1 MKRRNFI
8 HRLGHMSA
16 LAAAFPNLAFN
27 NLDFSSSSALSN
39 TASRDKIIVLIKLDG
54 GNDGLNTVIPLDQMS
69 ALSNARPHVF
79 LPENK
84 IVSLGSNDLGLHPSL
99 ADFKSLFDEER
110 FKIIQNVGYPTP
122 DFSHFRSMDIWQSAS
137 DSDEYITSGWMG
149 RYIEDEHPLYPN
161 AYPNEQYPHP
171 LSVELGWQTSLLFT
185 GKSSFTSFIARNP
198 TEFREIINEFD
209 NEYPS
214 DKKGEKLKYLQ
225 LIAKQSNLYSLEVKK
240 AYESVSN
247 SFDYPNTNIGQ
258 QLEIASRL
266 IGGGLNTRIYMVE
279 LGGFDTHDTQ
289 VDSSDNTKGQHAYLL
304 KELNDAVTSFMKNLD
319 ALGRSDDVLTMTF
332 SEFGRT
338 IVSNGSGGTDHGT
351 AAPMFVFGNKVDAS
365 VLGSNPNI
373 PSNITWQ
380 DNLESEFDFR
390 QVYTSLINQWMGG
403 GPTTA
408 KDVLFKDFDEIQIV
422 SKEYVDTDGD
432 GVADINDN
440 CPDTPEGSVV
450 DLNGCV
456 LFSLPV
462 NNYSVKTVSA
472 SCIGSNNGKI
482 AVSASNT
489 SYTYQLG
496 ISGMETTYSLSS
508 DNEHTILLE
517 DLEVG
522 VYTINI
528 SIAEQEGYLQSF
540 EAKITEPDPLQGK
553 VQIDYFSKSAQ
564 LNLSGSEVYYVEV
577 NGVMMASHSN
587 YFSAPLKA
595 GKNVI
600 KVTTPL
606 DCQGVFEEVL
616 FLSEKLRYFPN
627 PVVSDLNI
635 TVPGTDGEIALEVF
649 SDSGSNLYRG
659 THKIGASRTIQLPMG
674 RFKSGLYI
682 VTGIGKTVNESF
694 KIIKL

>member
-1 MKRRNFI
+1 MERRKFLHNI
-8 HRLGHMSA
+8 GHVSA
-16 LAAAFPNLAFN
+16 LAAAFPALSFKD
-27 NLDFSSSSALSN
+27 LDFTNASFLSN
-39 TASRDKIIVLIKLDG
+39 TLTSGRSIVIIKLDG
-54 GNDGLNTVIPLDQMS
+54 GNDGLNTVIPQDY
-69 ALSNARPHVF
+69 LSELNIARPHVV
-79 LPENK
+79 LQDNK
-84 IVSLGSNDLGLHPSL
+84 ILSLGKNDLGLHPSL
-99 ADFKSLFDEER
+99 SGFNSFFSEDRL
-110 FKIIQNVGYPTP
+110 KIIQNVGYPTP

-137 DSDEYITSGWMG
+137 DYNEYINSGWMG
-149 RYIEDEHPLYPN
+149 RYIENQHPKFPNEYPN
-161 AYPNEQYPHP
+161 AQYPHP
-171 LSVELGWQTSLLFT
+171 LSIELGWRTSLMFT
-185 GKSSFTSFIARNP
+185 GQNSFTSFIARDPSN
-198 TEFREIINEFD
+198 FREIINEFD
-209 NEYPS
+209 NVYPS

-225 LIAKQSNLYSLEVKK
+225 LIAKQSNLYSKVVKE
-240 AYESVSN
+240 AYESVENPFS
-247 SFDYPNTNIGQ
+247 YPNSNLGQ

-266 IGGGLNTRIYMVE
+266 IAGGLNTRIYMVE

-289 VDSSDNTKGQHAYLL
+289 VDDSDHSKGQHALLL
-304 KELNDAVTSFMKNLD
+304 KDLNDSVTAFIKNLD
-319 ALGRSDDVLTMTF
+319 ALKKSDDVLTMTF

-338 IVSNGSGGTDHGT
+338 IVSNGSKGTDHGT
-351 AAPMFVFGNKVDAS
+351 AAPMFVFGNKVDPS
-365 VLGSNPNI
+365 ILGANPVI
-373 PSNITWQ
+373 PKNAVWQ

-496 ISGMETTYSLSS
+496 ISGVETTYSLSS

-522 VYTINI
+522 IYTINI

-540 EAKITEPDPLQGK
+540 EAKISEPDPLQGK

-627 PVVSDLNI
+627 PVANDLNI
-635 TVPGTDGEIALEVF
+635 TIPGTDEEIALEVF
-649 SDSGSNLYRG
+649 SDSGSNMYRG

-694 KIIKL
+694 KVIKL

>member
-1 MKRRNFI
+1 MERRKFLHNI
-8 HRLGHMSA
+8 GHVSA
-16 LAAAFPNLAFN
+16 LAAAFPALSFKD
-27 NLDFSSSSALSN
+27 LDFTNASFLSN
-39 TASRDKIIVLIKLDG
+39 TLTSGRSIVIIKLDG
-54 GNDGLNTVIPLDQMS
+54 GNDGLNTVIPQDY
-69 ALSNARPHVF
+69 LSELNIARPHVV
-79 LPENK
+79 LQDNK
-84 IVSLGSNDLGLHPSL
+84 ILSLGKNDLGLHPSL
-99 ADFKSLFDEER
+99 SGFNSFFSEDRL
-110 FKIIQNVGYPTP
+110 KIIQNVGYPTP

-137 DSDEYITSGWMG
+137 DYNEYINSGWMG
-149 RYIEDEHPLYPN
+149 RYIENQHPKFPNEYPN
-161 AYPNEQYPHP
+161 AQYPHP
-171 LSVELGWQTSLLFT
+171 LSIELGWRTSLMFT
-185 GKSSFTSFIARNP
+185 GQNSFTSFIARDPSN
-198 TEFREIINEFD
+198 FREIINEFD
-209 NEYPS
+209 NVYPS

-225 LIAKQSNLYSLEVKK
+225 LIAKQSNLYSKVVKE
-240 AYESVSN
+240 AYESVENPFS
-247 SFDYPNTNIGQ
+247 YPNSNLGQ

-266 IGGGLNTRIYMVE
+266 IAGGLNTRIYMVE

-289 VDSSDNTKGQHAYLL
+289 VDDSDHSKGQHALLL
-304 KELNDAVTSFMKNLD
+304 KDLNDSVTAFIKNLD
-319 ALGRSDDVLTMTF
+319 ALKKSDDVLTMTF

-338 IVSNGSGGTDHGT
+338 IVSNGSKGTDHGT
-351 AAPMFVFGNKVDAS
+351 AAPMFVFGNKVDPS
-365 VLGSNPNI
+365 ILGANPVI
-373 PSNITWQ
+373 PKNAVWQ

-456 LFSLPV
+456 LFSLPA

-472 SCIGSNNGKI
+472 SCIGSHNGKI

-496 ISGMETTYSLSS
+496 ISGVETTYSLSS

-553 VQIDYFSKSAQ
+553 AQIDYFSKIAQ

-616 FLSEKLRYFPN
+616 FLSEKLRYYPN
-627 PVVSDLNI
+627 PVASDLNI
-635 TVPGTDGEIALEVF
+635 TIPGTDEEIALEVF

-694 KIIKL
+694 KVIKL

>member
-1 MKRRNFI
+1 MERRHFLHNLA
-8 HRLGHMSA
+8 HV
-16 LAAAFPNLAFN
+16 AAAPTLFSSLAFN
-27 NLDFSSSSALSN
+27 ELDFSNHSFLSN
-39 TASRDKIIVLIKLDG
+39 TIEDGKVIVIIKMDG

-69 ALSNARPHVF
+69 ELSNARPHVI

-84 IVSLGSNDLGLHPSL
+84 IVSLGSNDLGLHPALS
-99 ADFKSLFDEER
+99 DFKTLFNEDR
-110 FKIIQNVGYPTP
+110 LKIIQNVGYSNP

-137 DSDEYITSGWMG
+137 DYDQYLTSGWMA
-149 RYIEDEHPLYPN
+149 RYIEDRHPFFPE
-161 AYPNEQYPHP
+161 AYPTEAYPHP
-171 LSVELGWQTSLLFT
+171 LALEMGWQSSLLFT
-185 GKSSFTSFIARNP
+185 GQKSFTSFLAGNP
-198 TEFREIINEFD
+198 SNFQEIINEFD

-214 DKKGEKLKYLQ
+214 DNKGNKLKYLQ
-225 LIAKQSNLYSLEVKK
+225 LIAKQSMAYSKIVKEKYENGKNEAYYGNSNLER
-240 AYESVSN
+240 
-247 SFDYPNTNIGQ
+247 
-258 QLEIASRL
+258 QLEIVSQL
-266 IGGGLNTRIYMVE
+266 INGGLKSRIYLVE
-279 LGGFDTHDTQ
+279 FGGFDTHDRQ
-289 VDSSDNTKGQHAYLL
+289 VDNSDRTKGQHASIL
-304 KELNDAVTSFMKNLD
+304 KELNDAVTTFTKNLD
-319 ALGRSDDVLTMTF
+319 SMGRSDDVLTITF

-351 AAPMFVFGNKVDAS
+351 AAPMFDFGNKVDPS
-365 VLGSNPNI
+365 ILGANPVI
-373 PSNITWQ
+373 PKNAVWQ

-422 SKEYVDTDGD
+422 SKEYVDTDSD

-496 ISGMETTYSLSS
+496 ISGVETTYSLSS

-553 VQIDYFSKSAQ
+553 AQIDYFSKSAQ

-627 PVVSDLNI
+627 PVASDLNI
-635 TVPGTDGEIALEVF
+635 TIPGTDEEIALEIF

-659 THKIGASRTIQLPMG
+659 THKIGTSRTIQLPMG

-694 KIIKL
+694 KVIKL

>member
-1 MKRRNFI
+1 MERRHFLHNLA
-8 HRLGHMSA
+8 HV
-16 LAAAFPNLAFN
+16 AAAPTIFSSLAFN
-27 NLDFSSSSALSN
+27 TLDFSSNSFLSN
-39 TASRDKIIVLIKLDG
+39 TVEDGKIIVIIRMDG

-69 ALSNARPHVF
+69 NLSKARPHVI

-84 IVSLGSNDLGLHPSL
+84 IIPLGSNELGLHPSL
-99 ADFKSLFDEER
+99 SDFKTLFDEDR
-110 FKIIQNVGYPTP
+110 LKIIQNVGYPNP

-137 DSDEYITSGWMG
+137 DSNQYLTSGWVA
-149 RYIEDEHPLYPN
+149 RYIENQHPSYPE
-161 AYPNEQYPHP
+161 AYPSDAYPHP
-171 LSVELGWQTSLLFT
+171 LAVEMGWQSSLLFT
-185 GKSSFTSFIARNP
+185 GQKSFTSFLARNP
-198 TEFREIINEFD
+198 TNFQEIINEFD

-214 DKKGEKLKYLQ
+214 DNKGNKLKYLQ
-225 LIAKQSNLYSLEVKK
+225 LIAKQSNIYSKIIKEKYENGKNEVPYGNSNLER
-240 AYESVSN
+240 
-247 SFDYPNTNIGQ
+247 
-258 QLEIASRL
+258 QLEIVSQL
-266 IGGGLNTRIYMVE
+266 ISGGLKSRIYFVE
-279 LGGFDTHDTQ
+279 FGGFDTHDTQ
-289 VDSSDNTKGQHAYLL
+289 VDSADRTKGNHAMLL
-304 KELNDAVTSFMKNLD
+304 KELNDAVTTFTKNLD
-319 ALGRSDDVLTMTF
+319 ASGYSDNVLTMTF

-338 IVSNGSGGTDHGT
+338 IVSNGSNGTDHGT

-694 KIIKL
+694 KVIKL